1 MHGNFPSESCPPSCS
16 TRRRQSETIND
27 ASGSSR
33 HARERAIRAARA
45 HRVRIRVTQRVECDF
60 NSHFARLRRR
70 DDDVDDSQRLARR
83 ERHRRLARD
92 RLARARHALARRSMT
107 TREREGDIFRDDD
120 STTTARETTRR
131 RDGRRAELQASVRY
145 GLALARGAT
154 YCVDC

>member
-16 TRRRQSETIND
+16 TRRRQSETIEG

-33 HARERAIRAARA
+33 NADEEAIRAARA
-45 HRVRIRVTQRVECDF
+45 HRVRIRVTQRVVRDF

-92 RLARARHALARRSMT
+92 RLARARHALARR
-107 TREREGDIFRDDD
+107 
-120 STTTARETTRR
+120 
-131 RDGRRAELQASVRY
+131 
-145 GLALARGAT
+145 
-154 YCVDC
+154 